1 ERGPKVP
8 FQSKPQHVLLAP
20 ISKKDLN
27 AQEEQHW
34 RRTRLQRFATQVAEM
49 EDQNL
54 QNQVVSNVILCR
66 NPGDVD
72 DRWDRYC
79 AVRRVGKAT
88 YVKARNQQ
96 HSGFASM
103 DDGLSNKHPGVS
115 SLTSTGYLKGPVL

>member
-88 YVKARNQQ
+88 YVKVSPRS
-96 HSGFASM
+96 HLPGTSR
-103 DDGLSNKHPGVS
+103 GLSFESGMFHRACTKLGAQSP
-115 SLTSTGYLKGPVL
+115 